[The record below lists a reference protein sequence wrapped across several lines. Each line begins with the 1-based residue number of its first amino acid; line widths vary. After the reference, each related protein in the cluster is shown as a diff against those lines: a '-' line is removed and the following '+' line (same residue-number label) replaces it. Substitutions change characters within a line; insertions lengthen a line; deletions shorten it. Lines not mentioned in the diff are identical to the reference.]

1 MANKFL
7 PIILILLLAFALRT
21 HRLTEIPPGLT
32 HDEANHG
39 RDSINILDGV
49 LLFYF
54 PLNYGS
60 EPFYNYVVAGS
71 MAMFGENL
79 YALRYVNVVFGLL
92 TVAATYLW
100 ANWAF
105 GRRVAIVAA
114 GLIAVSF
121 WPLATSRQ
129 ALRAGMLPFIAT
141 AGVIFFWRIY
151 HWANDAAAGWA
162 SKWGRGQWWALIGF
176 VVSVAATLHT
186 YLAARVLWLIYPI
199 FLAYLALFQRPI
211 ARRIWRPVVGGLL
224 AIFLLIVPMFAYVQA
239 HPEAE
244 TRLQMLDGP
253 LQSLQDG
260 DLLPIVKNAWLAFL
274 ALLWPGYGDHFLA
287 YNMPGRPVLSIVTAA
302 LFLVGLGLALWRWR
316 RPAYAFLLIWF
327 GVGILPSL
335 ITGPEAN
342 TTRNLGALPAVFLLP
357 AVGFVGLAELALRR
371 WGQPARRLAIG
382 AAFAW
387 LLLVLFVSADDYF
400 NRWAES
406 PDVRAAYQQN
416 LTQAVDYLKG
426 LGTEEATVLSS
437 VYPGA
442 AHDPSIARVLLP
454 DGQYDLRWI
463 DARYGLLF
471 PGGGS
476 AQLIVPSSTP
486 LHAILSGYVKEVDSV
501 ILRQD
506 DLDPSFT
513 HYRLLN
519 GDWLSADP
527 IDFGGAVELLD
538 ARWRE
543 EAVTTGATAELVTIW
558 RVSDAAKVGPAVPP
572 AFETDVVL
580 FTHLLDPAG
589 GIVAQR
595 DSLEAP
601 SWDWQ
606 AGDIFIQIHPLVIPA
621 DAAPGSYTAVVGVY
635 DRASGARLPVIDGDG
650 HFVDNHA
657 SVVPLNVNE

>member
-1 MANKFL
+1 
-7 PIILILLLAFALRT
+7 
-21 HRLTEIPPGLT
+21 
-32 HDEANHG
+32 
-39 RDSINILDGV
+39 
-49 LLFYF
+49 
-54 PLNYGS
+54 
-60 EPFYNYVVAGS
+60 

-79 YALRYVNVVFGLL
+79 YALRYVNVIFGLL
-92 TVAATYLW
+92 TIAATYLW

-105 GRRVAIVAA
+105 GRRAALVAA

-141 AGVIFFWRIY
+141 IGVIFFWRVY
-151 HWANDAAAGWA
+151 HWASDAAAGRA
-162 SKWGRGQWWALIGF
+162 DKWERGQWWAWIGF
-176 VVSVAATLHT
+176 TVTVAATLHT
-186 YLAARVLWLIYPI
+186 YLAARVLWVIYPA
-199 FLAYLALFQRPI
+199 FLAYLALFH
-211 ARRIWRPVVGGLL
+211 RPVVKKLWRPALGGLL
-224 AIFLLIVPMFAYVQA
+224 AALLLVAPMFAYVQA
-239 HPEAE
+239 HPEAD

-253 LQSLQDG
+253 LQSLRSG
-260 DLLPIVKNAWLAFL
+260 DLLPILENAWFGFL
-274 ALLWPGYGDHFLA
+274 ALIWRGYGDHFLA
-287 YNMPGRPVLSIVTAA
+287 YNIPGRPVLSIVTAV
-302 LFLVGLGLALWRWR
+302 LFLVGLGLTLWRWR

-327 GVGILPSL
+327 GIGILPSL

-357 AVGFVGLAELALRR
+357 AVGFAGLTESAVRR
-371 WGQPARRLAIG
+371 WGKPARRLAVG

-387 LLLVLFVSADDYF
+387 LLLVLSFSARDYF

-416 LTQAVDYLKG
+416 LTQALDYLQG
-426 LGTEEATVLSS
+426 LGADEATVLSS

-463 DARYGLLF
+463 DARHGLLF
-471 PGGGS
+471 PGGES
-476 AQLIVPSSTP
+476 AQLIAPSSTP
-486 LHAILSGYVKEVDSV
+486 LHPIFSGIVEEVDSV

-513 HYRLLN
+513 RFKLQA
-519 GDWLSADP
+519 GDWLTADP
-527 IDFGGAVELLD
+527 IDFGGALELLD
-538 ARWRE
+538 ARWRQG
-543 EAVTTGATAELVTIW
+543 AVAPGATAELVTIW
-558 RVSDAAKVGPAVPP
+558 RVGDATKVGPVVPP

-589 GIVAQR
+589 GIMAQR

-606 AGDIFIQIHPLVIPA
+606 AGDVFIQIHPLLIPA
-621 DAAPGSYTAVVGVY
+621 ASAPGSYTAVVGVY
-635 DRASGARLPVIDGDG
+635 DRASGARLPVVDGDG
-650 HFVDNHA
+650 RFVDNHA